1 MGRWVLAALSELDAS
16 SNYSL
21 AALMIDVNT
30 VMGLLTRSLHLEM
43 KRQVDLSP
51 YVQSLLNF
59 LSLQWCS
66 CNGKHLEIRH
76 FLSGFRV
83 C

>member
-1 MGRWVLAALSELDAS
+1 MGHWVLAALSELDAS

-51 YVQSLLNF
+51 LCSVTFKF
-59 LSLQWCS
+59 LITS
-66 CNGKHLEIRH
+66 
-76 FLSGFRV
+76 V
-83 C
+83 V